1 MKHFIES
8 FVTAVLLVTIIFA
21 VTSLMVA
28 QAELVGARE
37 THSQL
42 LQAVQTSD
50 VSTIDDLAYL
60 NEQLNS
66 SVRAKHKNWYVV
78 VSKMEA
84 SNSRDYYM
92 VSLNY
97 TINIPLFGKVAT
109 GKIDGYAK

>member
-21 VTSLMVA
+21 IVSLMTA
-28 QAELVGARE
+28 QTELMAARE

-50 VSTIDDLAYL
+50 ASTIDDLAYL
-60 NEQLNS
+60 NEQLNN
-66 SVRAKHKNWYVV
+66 SVRAKHKKWYVV
-78 VSKMEA
+78 VSKLESA
-84 SNSRDYYM
+84 NSRDYYM

-97 TINIPLFGKVAT
+97 VIDIPLFGKVAT